1 LLHRP
6 VLDRALRFP
15 QALWLDLTNPRL
27 VFSFFTLVAAN
38 SVFGA
43 GAHLRGVA
51 AAALHLWILAL
62 FTWLVLI
69 YFSFGV
75 LAFRNTTHGASVVY
89 GEWLLAIV
97 GTESLVILGVWN
109 LEARRSACA
118 SDIFPTAL
126 EHRISTRDVCTRQPA
141 AFVCG

>member
-38 SVFGA
+38 SVFGV

-62 FTWLVLI
+62 FTWLVILDTLKGLQMS
-69 YFSFGV
+69 YPK
-75 LAFRNTTHGASVVY
+75 TTN
-89 GEWLLAIV
+89 ERRQELLEIRKQL
-97 GTESLVILGVWN
+97 TN
-109 LEARRSACA
+109 
-118 SDIFPTAL
+118 
-126 EHRISTRDVCTRQPA
+126 
-141 AFVCG
+141 